1 MIKAAYY
8 SRTFLQRVI
17 FDGVV
22 KKILFLT
29 RFLCWEKFNIF
40 LWKLLKLTHWFSD
53 FKRNL
58 QIFFLNKKKSGL
70 QGHIQKWFNPKAS
83 LLNIPL
89 KKTRDKL
96 LEISYGKILGYICS
110 EEALTFRNSKNSW
123 KRYAA
128 KTKEDYPLP
137 LCRVGR
143 TLNQLAKWEPL

>member
-1 MIKAAYY
+1 MDFP
-8 SRTFLQRVI
+8 TLT
-17 FDGVV
+17 
-22 KKILFLT
+22 KILHDISKILA
-29 RFLCWEKFNIF
+29 L
-40 LWKLLKLTHWFSD
+40 S
-53 FKRNL
+53 
-58 QIFFLNKKKSGL
+58 IFFVFP
-70 QGHIQKWFNPKAS
+70 IP
-83 LLNIPL
+83 LNIPL

-96 LEISYGKILGYICS
+96 LEISYGKILGYICN